1 MSQPFFLRMHFCCFF
16 LVAFAV
22 GISFEFLSFSAT
34 SSLLPYLTL
43 HMQSIGLTIE
53 EIAIIYLALPF
64 TTFLSPP
71 LTGNLYSIYLYLR
84 LRLLRRRFDCDIL
97 LDADRWTV
105 HCNCTLYSELT
116 RNIEI
121 ENLNVAE
128 FIPCWHRNSSHGI
141 LFRAKLKIHRQ
152 KCVRPT
158 LNFN

>member
-1 MSQPFFLRMHFCCFF
+1 MRNEINLFVNHESTPFSCEFDAFLLNSF

-22 GISFEFLSFSAT
+22 GISFEFLSLSAT

-43 HMQSIGLTIE
+43 HMQSVGLTIE

-71 LTGNLYSIYLYLR
+71 LTGNLYSIYLYLQ
-84 LRLLRRRFDCDIL
+84 LRLLRRQFDCDIL

-105 HCNCTLYSELT
+105 HCTLYSELT
-116 RNIEI
+116 WNIEI

-128 FIPCWHRNSSHGI
+128 FIPC
-141 LFRAKLKIHRQ
+141 
-152 KCVRPT
+152 
-158 LNFN
+158 